1 MLRAT
6 VLAAA
11 AAATLMTTAVSA
23 QVIDLGRGGPSV
35 DLRSDRQ
42 RERDYRRDEARRDGG
57 RYDRRDL
64 TTGSTGC
71 RSVTVRETDAYG
83 NTVTRRRNGRRND
96 C

>member
-11 AAATLMTTAVSA
+11 AAATLMSTAVSA
-23 QVIDLGRGGPSV
+23 QVIDLGRGGPTI
-35 DLRSDRQ
+35 DLRNQRQ
-42 RERDYRRDEARRDGG
+42 RDRDERRDE
-57 RYDRRDL
+57 DRRDSREGYSDRREL
-64 TTGSTGC
+64 TTGSGC

-83 NTVTRRRNGRRND
+83 NTTTRRRSD